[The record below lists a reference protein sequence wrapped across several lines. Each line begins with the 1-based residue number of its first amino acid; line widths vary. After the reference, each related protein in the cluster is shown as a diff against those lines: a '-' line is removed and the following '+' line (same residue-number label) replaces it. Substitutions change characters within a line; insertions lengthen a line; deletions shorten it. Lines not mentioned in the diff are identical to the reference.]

1 MAVFIETQALRDFSN
16 HMERINNDAT
26 QSLYE
31 LDNMINRLKCDW
43 DGVAGQKMGDS
54 FWNIRNKYYDER
66 ENELRRYT
74 DFLNQVVAT
83 SYENAE
89 SKNVKAA
96 DDVKG
101 NTALKQSLGTAVK
114 VGATIISGVASST
127 TSSTAPVN
135 SRNENVYSSS
145 GAPKYKLPDY
155 VYQGLYPD
163 ANGVWGEYVFLS
175 NGKTGRICTWNR
187 PGELS
192 CTYYTLRK
200 LNERG
205 LSFPCVS
212 GPGNGRDWYYNF
224 DTASG
229 APSFGGANALNDLAN
244 NLSLPQE
251 NIVVSFES
259 NTSIDLKHC
268 GHVMLIDKMYKD
280 SNGNTIVEWS
290 DNWPSISNVNGYNP
304 TKTATLEQFKNQY
317 RQYNGNPVGVVVVGA
332 GN

>member
-1 MAVFIETQALRDFSN
+1 M
-16 HMERINNDAT
+16 
-26 QSLYE
+26 
-31 LDNMINRLKCDW
+31 
-43 DGVAGQKMGDS
+43 
-54 FWNIRNKYYDER
+54 
-66 ENELRRYT
+66 
-74 DFLNQVVAT
+74 
-83 SYENAE
+83 
-89 SKNVKAA
+89 
-96 DDVKG
+96 
-101 NTALKQSLGTAVK
+101 
-114 VGATIISGVASST
+114 
-127 TSSTAPVN
+127 
-135 SRNENVYSSS
+135 
-145 GAPKYKLPDY
+145 
-155 VYQGLYPD
+155 
-163 ANGVWGEYVFLS
+163 S